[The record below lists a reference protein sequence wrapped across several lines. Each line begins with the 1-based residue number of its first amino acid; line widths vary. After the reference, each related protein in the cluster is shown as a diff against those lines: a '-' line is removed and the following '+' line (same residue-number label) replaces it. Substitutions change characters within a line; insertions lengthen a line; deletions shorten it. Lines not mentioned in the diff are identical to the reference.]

1 MVNDWQP
8 SIPFWR
14 SRVVAALAVITLL
27 LTAGCLDQAEVKR
40 AKGSLYDAEFAIV
53 YDAVIKG
60 VRKSYSGFSEDAA
73 KGSIHTSW
81 HQVRFQNQSEDPRAA
96 QLSATTQGL
105 NNGTGQGGVG
115 QGSTGMAA
123 APRGVYKRFF
133 VRFDISVLGGRP
145 WRVRVVGHASEWEPG
160 MAIPTELRGAAVPA
174 WLPGRVDSLTVDI
187 YRRLKKVAVKDAGV
201 AADVFVEEPK
211 KTDARKFASVPPAAA
226 TTLASILD
234 VLNVRSYDA
243 LRALID
249 DNAVWSLG
257 AGPSGDTALA
267 MWQADATVLEAMH
280 KVIDAGCGASSN
292 GEVVCPAAASDPAY
306 VDWRLTLSARAG
318 TWKIAA
324 FVQGR

>member
-1 MVNDWQP
+1 M
-8 SIPFWR
+8 SL
-14 SRVVAALAVITLL
+14 ST
-27 LTAGCLDQAEVKR
+27 GCLDQAEVKR

-60 VRKSYSGFSEDAA
+60 VRKSYSGFREDAG
-73 KGSIHTSW
+73 KGAVYTSW

-105 NNGTGQGGVG
+105 NNGTGQGGTG
-115 QGSTGMAA
+115 QGGTGMAA
-123 APRGVYKRFF
+123 APRSVYKRFF
-133 VRFDISVLGGRP
+133 VRFDVTVVGGRP
-145 WRVRVVGHASEWEPG
+145 WRLRVVGHASEWEPG

-187 YRRLKKVAVKDAGV
+187 YRRLKKVAVKDPGV
-201 AADVFVEEPK
+201 TSDVYVEEPK
-211 KTDARKFASVPPAAA
+211 KTDASKFTAVPPAAG

-249 DNAVWSLG
+249 DQAVWSLG
-257 AGPSGDTALA
+257 AGPSGDTAMA
-267 MWQADATVLEAMH
+267 MWQADASVLEAMH

-292 GEVVCPAAASDPAY
+292 GDVVCPAAASDPAFA
-306 VDWRLTLSARAG
+306 DWRLTLSARSG
-318 TWKIAA
+318 NWKISS

>member
-1 MVNDWQP
+1 MVNDRQP

-27 LTAGCLDQAEVKR
+27 LGSSCLDQAEVQR

-60 VRKSYSGFSEDAA
+60 VRKSYSGFREDAG
-73 KGSIHTSW
+73 KGSVHTSW

-105 NNGTGQGGVG
+105 NNGTGQGGTG
-115 QGSTGMAA
+115 QGGTGMAA

-133 VRFDISVLGGRP
+133 VRFDVSVLGGRP

-174 WLPGRVDSLTVDI
+174 WLPGRVDSLTVEI

-201 AADVFVEEPK
+201 TSSVFVEEPK
-211 KTDARKFASVPPAAA
+211 KTDASKFTSVPPAAA

-234 VLNVRSYDA
+234 VLNVRAYDA
-243 LRALID
+243 LRALLD
-249 DNAVWSLG
+249 DQAVWSLG

-267 MWQADATVLEAMH
+267 MWQADPTVLDAMH
-280 KVIDAGCGASSN
+280 KVIDAGCGASGN
-292 GEVVCPAAASDPAY
+292 GDVVCPAAASNPAF
-306 VDWRLTLSARAG
+306 VDWRLTLSARSG